1 MAPSSGGAA
10 HDYMHKLKYILDTTP
25 ELSLPKVPAFTQV
38 PYFTVWV
45 DGKKSMLR
53 FPYAEGNHFVTELRH
68 AVMREFRYRGAPID
82 AHVTNGT
89 GLSGRDCFL
98 CSHVWRQGSR
108 YGVCFSVALKQ
119 PLSHPAPD
127 AFCDVGTARDGSK
140 HWDNRTMSDD
150 AAAGDCSSSSC
161 SPPLEEGT
169 HNPSGSADDGRG
181 LLVCEHPSVDT
192 VAQAFESSALRLCA
206 ARPTCAAA
214 SRSGSATALQDSS
227 LFAGGGQFF
236 YDAETTQDFQC
247 PEHVELIQDNHIAG
261 GSSTLADTSCVEHDT
276 RSRQFVRSGGQIFL
290 DGELLQDYHTC
301 VSVGSDAYHQETIK
315 TRAGQRSAAVD
326 NDQDTKKTREGQ
338 RSVSTAS
345 PPPETHWSKEENKE
359 AERPFPRLTPPS
371 ARSGLPGPLRVL
383 AMAPGVV
390 AARSSTTSMASTGTH
405 LGRTA
410 LMKEVM
416 VCRS

>member
-214 SRSGSATALQDSS
+214 SHSGSATALQDSS

-276 RSRQFVRSGGQIFL
+276 R
-290 DGELLQDYHTC
+290 LLQPKQLFLYVRIYQKYVT
-301 VSVGSDAYHQETIK
+301 K
-315 TRAGQRSAAVD
+315 AAWKD
-326 NDQDTKKTREGQ
+326 IL
-338 RSVSTAS
+338 AS
-345 PPPETHWSKEENKE
+345 PQRAFHNWIAQQHLKVQDSWGWAKEQVQGEDSKIYALFRVPEAEVTAFVALSGRDGFFVDPPRWTTFPAFSVQWADKE
-359 AERPFPRLTPPS
+359 AKETDI
-371 ARSGLPGPLRVL
+371 
-383 AMAPGVV
+383 
-390 AARSSTTSMASTGTH
+390 TSTGY
-405 LGRTA
+405 GP
-410 LMKEVM
+410 
-416 VCRS
+416 